1 MKTAPRSSIPAAVAP
16 EVPFGKALVNLL
28 RAMREQARVLH
39 LSQVAGSL
47 AFLSMIA
54 IVPMFSLGFAVL
66 TALPVFGKMREAL
79 NRFLD
84 GNLFPTAFSE
94 TLLSHLAQFAAKA
107 GELSAIGAIAFFVTA
122 FTALLTVEATMNQI
136 WGADRHRPL
145 TLRLTLYWA
154 VLTLGPLLL
163 ATSLSF
169 NGLVVAS
176 WLRSGEMQQL
186 RGLWFALV
194 PWLTSFV
201 GLSLLYRL
209 VPATVVRW
217 RDAFIGAL
225 FASLLIEVLRR
236 GLGLYVAQFP
246 SYTIVY
252 GAFAA
257 LPLFLLW
264 LFLGWTALLA
274 GALLA
279 ANLRWWRQPD
289 DTQVRRTLADRF
301 DEARGVLEAMARELG
316 DNADA
321 MLPVRRLAGLFDGD
335 PRRAAEAAGL
345 LVSLGYVTRF
355 VRLIDVAPIEEK
367 PGMRKLGGL
376 RRLLRR
382 SPLPV
387 VDDEDDPIWAE
398 RWGWA
403 ARPSASSLRPLFD
416 AIWCPAS
423 GDSRQAFPSALLD
436 APLWAPSAAP
446 AGRPQ
451 SA

>member
-1 MKTAPRSSIPAAVAP
+1 MKTPPRSSIPAAPA
-16 EVPFGKALVNLL
+16 VPFGKAAANLI
-28 RAMREQARVLH
+28 RAMLAQARELH

-66 TALPVFGKMREAL
+66 TALPVFGRMRDAL
-79 NRFLD
+79 HRFLD
-84 GNLFPTAFSE
+84 GNLFPAAFSE

-107 GELSAIGAIAFFVTA
+107 GELSAIGAVAFFVTA

-136 WGADRHRPL
+136 WGADRRRPL

-169 NGLVVAS
+169 NGLVVTS
-176 WLRSGEMQQL
+176 WLSSGEMQEL

-209 VPATVVRW
+209 VPATKVRW
-217 RDAFIGAL
+217 SEAFAGAL
-225 FASLLIEVLRR
+225 FASMLIELLRR

-264 LFLGWTALLA
+264 LFLGWLALLA

-279 ANLRWWRQPD
+279 ANLRWWRQLD

-301 DEARGVLEAMARELG
+301 DDARGVLESMARELG
-316 DNADA
+316 VSAEA
-321 MLPVRRLAGLFDGD
+321 IMPARRLAGLFGGD
-335 PRRAAEAAGL
+335 PRLAGETASL
-345 LVSLGYVTRF
+345 LVSLGYLTRF
-355 VRLIDVAPIEEK
+355 VTLTDVAPVGER
-367 PGMRKLGGL
+367 PGLSGLGPV

-382 SPLPV
+382 TPLPV
-387 VDDEDDPIWAE
+387 VEDEDDPIWAE

-403 ARPSASSLRPLFD
+403 APPSGLSLRALFD
-416 AIWCPAS
+416 AIWRPAG
-423 GDSRQAFPSALLD
+423 GDSRQAFPAAFLD
-436 APLWAPSAAP
+436 APLQVPQTAA
-446 AGRPQ
+446 GKTG
-451 SA
+451 

>member
-1 MKTAPRSSIPAAVAP
+1 MKTAPRSSIPAAAAP
-16 EVPFGKALVNLL
+16 AVPFGKALANLL
-28 RAMREQARVLH
+28 RAMREQARVLR

-54 IVPMFSLGFAVL
+54 IVPMFSIGFAVL
-66 TALPVFGKMREAL
+66 TALPVFGQMREAL
-79 NRFLD
+79 HRFLD
-84 GNLFPTAFSE
+84 GNLFPAAFSE

-107 GELSAIGAIAFFVTA
+107 GELSAVGAVAFFVTA
-122 FTALLTVEATMNQI
+122 FTAMLTVEATMNRI
-136 WGADRHRPL
+136 WAADRRRPL

-163 ATSLSF
+163 ATSLTF
-169 NGLVVAS
+169 NGLVVTR
-176 WLRSGEMQQL
+176 WLREGEMQQL

-194 PWLTSFV
+194 PWLTSFL

-209 VPATVVRW
+209 VPATQVRW
-217 RDAFIGAL
+217 REAFAGAL
-225 FASLLIEVLRR
+225 LASLLFELLRR
-236 GLGLYVAQFP
+236 GVGLYVAQIP

-279 ANLRWWRQPD
+279 ANLRWWGQPD

-301 DEARGVLEAMARELG
+301 DEGRAVLDAMARELG
-316 DNADA
+316 DSADA
-321 MLPVRRLAGLFDGD
+321 MLPARRLIPLFGAD
-335 PRRAAEAAGL
+335 PRLAAETAGL
-345 LVSLGYVTRF
+345 LVSLGYLTRF
-355 VRLIDVAPIEEK
+355 VTLTDVMPVAEQP
-367 PGMRKLGGL
+367 GL
-376 RRLLRR
+376 RRLGPLGRLLRR
-382 SPLPV
+382 APLPV

-403 ARPSASSLRPLFD
+403 AAPSGLSLRALFD
-416 AIWCPAS
+416 AIWRPAS
-423 GDSRQAFPSALLD
+423 GDSRQGFPSNFLD
-436 APLWAPSAAP
+436 APLHPP
-446 AGRPQ
+446 ARG
-451 SA
+451 SG